1 MCEKEGSEQ
10 RLEGGEGG
18 SQVETRQREEQMP
31 SPCGVFRNSL
41 SPTEPTALSLF
52 LSHIEHPD
60 HHGSSLFV
68 SASAQENDLW
78 VQSRCPN
85 SSVSVVVCGAR
96 PGVNDGAEWTGEA
109 DWESFTSS
117 ANPVPLPCG

>member
-1 MCEKEGSEQ
+1 MD
-10 RLEGGEGG
+10 
-18 SQVETRQREEQMP
+18 TRQREEQMP

-41 SPTEPTALSLF
+41 SPTVDCSLSSSYHTLNI
-52 LSHIEHPD
+52 LTTMVR
-60 HHGSSLFV
+60 SLFV
-68 SASAQENDLW
+68 SASAQNYLW

-85 SSVSVVVCGAR
+85 SSVLGVVCGAR